1 MNFHNSG
8 IDFWRQNPSKINFK
22 MTSKIAYLNLTH
34 FGLKIKHKIPSRRS
48 QDAHMTP
55 QEDPRR
61 SKTSPRRLQD
71 ASKTTPRR
79 LPDASRYSQ
88 DALKTALN
96 LPRHP
101 KMLPRR
107 PKTPQDVSKTPPKR
121 LQTSISGD
129 LWSIFGLL
137 LMAFGLIFD
146 NFFIDFF
153 HCISVT
159 LLLNYMRS
167 WRGGGDAALLR
178 VGSAPGPKAPSCVS
192 TFRSSLLSAHFLSTL
207 TLYTLS
213 LSTLTLYTHSLHSL
227 STFTLYTHSLHSH
240 TLTLCK

>member
-1 MNFHNSG
+1 MIFHNSG
-8 IDFWRQNPSKINFK
+8 IDFWRQNPSKINCK

-34 FGLKIKHKIPSRRS
+34 FGLKIRHKIPPRRS

-61 SKTSPRRLQD
+61 SKTSSRRLQD

-107 PKTPQDVSKTPPKR
+107 PKTPQDGSRMPLRQPQDASQTAQDIHKTPSRR
-121 LQTSISGD
+121 LSVFGGSLVG
-129 LWSIFGLL
+129 LWWVGLQ
-137 LMAFGLIFD
+137 
-146 NFFIDFF
+146 
-153 HCISVT
+153 VT
-159 LLLNYMRS
+159 
-167 WRGGGDAALLR
+167 
-178 VGSAPGPKAPSCVS
+178 
-192 TFRSSLLSAHFLSTL
+192 
-207 TLYTLS
+207 
-213 LSTLTLYTHSLHSL
+213 
-227 STFTLYTHSLHSH
+227 
-240 TLTLCK
+240 

>member
-1 MNFHNSG
+1 MIFHNSG
-8 IDFWRQNPSKINFK
+8 IDFWRQNPSKINCK

-34 FGLKIKHKIPSRRS
+34 FGLKIKHMIPPRRS

-55 QEDPRR
+55 QGGPRR

-79 LPDASRYSQ
+79 LPDASRHPQ

-101 KMLPRR
+101 KMLSRR
-107 PKTPQDVSKTPPKR
+107 HKTPPRR
-121 LQTSISGD
+121 LQDASRPRY
-129 LWSIFGLL
+129 LAIFDFID
-137 LMAFGLIFD
+137 FGLIFD
-146 NFFIDFF
+146 PFFTDFF

-178 VGSAPGPKAPSCVS
+178 VGYLCALGKLDLAFSRKIA
-192 TFRSSLLSAHFLSTL
+192 SLEVWT
-207 TLYTLS
+207 
-213 LSTLTLYTHSLHSL
+213 
-227 STFTLYTHSLHSH
+227 
-240 TLTLCK
+240 

>member
-1 MNFHNSG
+1 MIFHNSG
-8 IDFWRQNPSKINFK
+8 IDFWRQNPSKINCK

-34 FGLKIKHKIPSRRS
+34 FGLKIRHKIPPRRS

-101 KMLPRR
+101 KMLPRH
-107 PKTPQDVSKTPPKR
+107 PKTPQDASMTPPRRAKMPSKILWIGQDGPR
-121 LQTSISGD
+121 GLQTCPRALQTSILD
-129 LWSIFGLL
+129 
-137 LMAFGLIFD
+137 
-146 NFFIDFF
+146 DF
-153 HCISVT
+153 
-159 LLLNYMRS
+159 
-167 WRGGGDAALLR
+167 
-178 VGSAPGPKAPSCVS
+178 
-192 TFRSSLLSAHFLSTL
+192 
-207 TLYTLS
+207 
-213 LSTLTLYTHSLHSL
+213 
-227 STFTLYTHSLHSH
+227 
-240 TLTLCK
+240 

>member
-1 MNFHNSG
+1 MIFHNSG
-8 IDFWRQNPSKINFK
+8 IDFWRQNPSRINCK

-34 FGLKIKHKIPSRRS
+34 FGLKIRHKIPPRRS

-107 PKTPQDVSKTPPKR
+107 PKTPQDASKTPPDLDFGASGR
-121 LQTSISGD
+121 ELGWAFWQNVDPFLDGSGIMFNMQIHTRIHVIS
-129 LWSIFGLL
+129 
-137 LMAFGLIFD
+137 
-146 NFFIDFF
+146 
-153 HCISVT
+153 
-159 LLLNYMRS
+159 YQR
-167 WRGGGDAALLR
+167 
-178 VGSAPGPKAPSCVS
+178 
-192 TFRSSLLSAHFLSTL
+192 
-207 TLYTLS
+207 
-213 LSTLTLYTHSLHSL
+213 
-227 STFTLYTHSLHSH
+227 
-240 TLTLCK
+240 CKF

>member
-1 MNFHNSG
+1 MIFHNSG
-8 IDFWRQNPSKINFK
+8 IDFWRQNPSKINCK

-34 FGLKIKHKIPSRRS
+34 FGLKIRHKIPPRRS

-61 SKTSPRRLQD
+61 SKTSSRRLQD

-107 PKTPQDVSKTPPKR
+107 PKTPQDASKTPPR
-121 LQTSISGD
+121 CLQD
-129 LWSIFGLL
+129 LDFRRCLIDFWSIF
-137 LMAFGLIFD
+137 D
-146 NFFIDFF
+146 WSWIDFWYF
-153 HCISVT
+153 FGGFFNCIFLFCWPSAVAGSP
-159 LLLNYMRS
+159 LC
-167 WRGGGDAALLR
+167 GALDT
-178 VGSAPGPKAPSCVS
+178 V
-192 TFRSSLLSAHFLSTL
+192 
-207 TLYTLS
+207 LYTGL
-213 LSTLTLYTHSLHSL
+213 
-227 STFTLYTHSLHSH
+227 
-240 TLTLCK
+240 

>member
-1 MNFHNSG
+1 MLKQPESKKYLFFQSNLMIFHNSG
-8 IDFWRQNPSKINFK
+8 IDFWRQNPSKINCK

-34 FGLKIKHKIPSRRS
+34 FGLKIRHKIPPRRS

-107 PKTPQDVSKTPPKR
+107 PKRPQDAPKR
-121 LQTSISGD
+121 LQEGPQKTPRWLPLAPRGSKRG
-129 LWSIFGLL
+129 
-137 LMAFGLIFD
+137 
-146 NFFIDFF
+146 
-153 HCISVT
+153 H
-159 LLLNYMRS
+159 RS
-167 WRGGGDAALLR
+167 PQEASR
-178 VGSAPGPKAPSCVS
+178 
-192 TFRSSLLSAHFLSTL
+192 
-207 TLYTLS
+207 
-213 LSTLTLYTHSLHSL
+213 
-227 STFTLYTHSLHSH
+227 
-240 TLTLCK
+240 

>member
-1 MNFHNSG
+1 MIFHNSG
-8 IDFWRQNPSKINFK
+8 IDFWRQNPSKINCK

-34 FGLKIKHKIPSRRS
+34 FGLKIRHKIPPRRS

-61 SKTSPRRLQD
+61 SKTSSRRLQD

-107 PKTPQDVSKTPPKR
+107 PKTPMDASKTPPDLDFGASRPEFLEVFTCKIVNWWIVWGSFLGANPYQTER
-121 LQTSISGD
+121 L
-129 LWSIFGLL
+129 
-137 LMAFGLIFD
+137 
-146 NFFIDFF
+146 F
-153 HCISVT
+153 H
-159 LLLNYMRS
+159 
-167 WRGGGDAALLR
+167 
-178 VGSAPGPKAPSCVS
+178 
-192 TFRSSLLSAHFLSTL
+192 F
-207 TLYTLS
+207 
-213 LSTLTLYTHSLHSL
+213 
-227 STFTLYTHSLHSH
+227 
-240 TLTLCK
+240 

>member
-1 MNFHNSG
+1 MIFHNSG
-8 IDFWRQNPSKINFK
+8 IDFWRQNPSKINCK

-34 FGLKIKHKIPSRRS
+34 FGLKIRHKIPPRRS

-79 LPDASRYSQ
+79 LPDGSRYSQ
-88 DALKTALN
+88 DAIKTALN

-107 PKTPQDVSKTPPKR
+107 PKTSQDASRPR
-121 LQTSISGD
+121 F
-129 LWSIFGLL
+129 W
-137 LMAFGLIFD
+137 AIFD
-146 NFFIDFF
+146 RFLVHFWLILDWLLINFASIF

-178 VGSAPGPKAPSCVS
+178 VG
-192 TFRSSLLSAHFLSTL
+192 
-207 TLYTLS
+207 
-213 LSTLTLYTHSLHSL
+213 
-227 STFTLYTHSLHSH
+227 
-240 TLTLCK
+240 

>member
-1 MNFHNSG
+1 MIFHNSG
-8 IDFWRQNPSKINFK
+8 IDFWRQNPSKINCK

-34 FGLKIKHKIPSRRS
+34 FGLKIRHKIPPRRS

-61 SKTSPRRLQD
+61 SKTSSRRLQD

-107 PKTPQDVSKTPPKR
+107 PKTPPRR
-121 LQTSISGD
+121 LQDASRPRC
-129 LWSIFGLL
+129 WAIFDGLL
-137 LMAFGLIFD
+137 VHFWLILDWFLI
-146 NFFIDFF
+146 NFSSIF

-178 VGSAPGPKAPSCVS
+178 VG
-192 TFRSSLLSAHFLSTL
+192 
-207 TLYTLS
+207 
-213 LSTLTLYTHSLHSL
+213 
-227 STFTLYTHSLHSH
+227 
-240 TLTLCK
+240 